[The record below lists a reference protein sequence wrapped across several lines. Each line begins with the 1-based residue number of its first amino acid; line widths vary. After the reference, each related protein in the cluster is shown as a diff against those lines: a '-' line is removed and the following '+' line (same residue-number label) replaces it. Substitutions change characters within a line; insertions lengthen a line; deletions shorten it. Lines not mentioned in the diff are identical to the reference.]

1 MGDGMSFVFQ
11 IDSNTPG
18 LDMLLSSLDKAN
30 VSMLKG
36 HAGLK
41 GIDEGSRKAGEGA
54 KTLGGAFEKLVT
66 NGLDPFLKR
75 AESIAEFEFIREGAQ
90 KLLDFPGE
98 LAEKLKELGE
108 DAILTAAK
116 TERMGRAFENALGK
130 EQGKEAFEYF
140 DKIADK
146 TEFTHE
152 QIRGMGLELAKSG
165 FKGEGLKNAT
175 AAIADLGSMSGN
187 GEAGAQEA
195 TSALQR
201 IITTGRIEARALV
214 PFGIHKEQFLGELGK
229 ETGLSMKQ
237 VQKEMEA
244 GKIPIETTLNSLYTT
259 ITNKTGQ
266 DLGGAGTAMA
276 DTLDARLAH
285 LKEKPD
291 LFFESLKDTKGFEQF
306 SDFIGRLGDALDP
319 DSALGK
325 ILSGAIGTA
334 MDELGTTVDG
344 LDLNAI
350 FTEVGDVI
358 KGLPDDLR
366 KAGAFARDD
375 LKPAAQAV
383 WDIFVGVLDTINM
396 ISTTIKGVGI
406 GIHDYT
412 PVGALSD
419 LGKKSG
425 AGSDEILARLGA
437 QGDLPSQG
445 SVGGALAGA
454 IPGFKFVEDQLLNPQ
469 FLGARIKAFAGYG
482 VNDTKGY
489 AQGVESSTAIA
500 TGAMSSMAD
509 ATTSALKD
517 AHEQHSPSALF
528 SRIAEMDAEG
538 YAIGMEGSADRIS
551 DAIDSTFS
559 QPSAAPAVTGSTGPM
574 TVVIERIEVNI
585 EGSGGDPYEQG
596 RLAARGMED
605 ELELTLTRVVEGVVK
620 RRGL

>member
-1 MGDGMSFVFQ
+1 MGDGMSFLFQ

-18 LDMLLSSLDKAN
+18 LETLLASLDKAN
-30 VSMLKG
+30 VSMQKG

-41 GIDEGSRKAGEGA
+41 GIDEGSRKASESA
-54 KTLGGAFEKLVT
+54 KTLGGAFDKLVT

-75 AESIAEFEFIREGAQ
+75 AESIAEFEFIREGAE
-90 KLLDFPGE
+90 KLLAFPGE
-98 LAEKLKELGE
+98 LADKLTELGE
-108 DAILTAAK
+108 DALLTAAK

-165 FKGEGLKNAT
+165 FHGEGLKNAT

-187 GEAGAQEA
+187 GVAGAEEA

-259 ITNKTGQ
+259 ITNKTGE

-285 LKEKPD
+285 LKEKPN
-291 LFFESLKDTKGFEQF
+291 LFFEGLKDTAGFQQV
-306 SDFIGRLGDALDP
+306 SDFVGRLGDALNP

-325 ILSGAIGTA
+325 ILSSSLSSALGSIGDTLA
-334 MDELGTTVDG
+334 G
-344 LDLNAI
+344 LDLN
-350 FTEVGDVI
+350 
-358 KGLPDDLR
+358 
-366 KAGAFARDD
+366 
-375 LKPAAQAV
+375 
-383 WDIFVGVLDTINM
+383 DIFSKT
-396 ISTTIKGVGI
+396 
-406 GIHDYT
+406 
-412 PVGALSD
+412 
-419 LGKKSG
+419 
-425 AGSDEILARLGA
+425 
-437 QGDLPSQG
+437 
-445 SVGGALAGA
+445 AGA
-454 IPGFKFVEDQLLNPQ
+454 IKELPDGLKLFGQVLNDQVIPAVKDIMALMDVMLTTIHGFGVAAH
-469 FLGARIKAFAGYG
+469 FLSGHKTADEQTHAEAAFTANQQVAASGGFLDRVVANLKAPFLAADSGAEHAHDSSAALPYG
-482 VNDTKGY
+482 LPAKYYDAAKNDTKGY
-489 AQGVESSTAIA
+489 VGGIKDGTPAAVD
-500 TGAMSSMAD
+500 AMMSFGND
-509 ATTSALKD
+509 TVDTLKD

-528 SRIAEMDAEG
+528 GRIAEMDAEG
-538 YAIGMEGSADRIS
+538 YAIGIESSADRIS

-559 QPSAAPAVTGSTGPM
+559 PPRDAPAVTGSAGSM
-574 TVVIERIEVNI
+574 SVVIEHLEVNV
-585 EGSGGDPYEQG
+585 EGGGGDMYEQG
-596 RLAARGMED
+596 RLAARGVED
-605 ELELTLTRVVEGVVK
+605 EIELVLTRALESVAK
-620 RRGL
+620 RRGN

>member
-1 MGDGMSFVFQ
+1 MSFVFQ

-266 DLGGAGTAMA
+266 DLGGAGTAMT

-291 LFFESLKDTKGFEQF
+291 LFFEGLKDTAGFQQI
-306 SDFIGRLGDALDP
+306 SDFIGRLGDSLNP

-325 ILSGAIGTA
+325 ILSSSLSSALGSIGDTLA
-334 MDELGTTVDG
+334 G
-344 LDLNAI
+344 LDLNDI
-350 FTEVGDVI
+350 FSKAADVI
-358 KGLPDDLR
+358 KELPDDL
-366 KAGAFARDD
+366 KLFGQVLNDQIIPAVKD
-375 LKPAAQAV
+375 LMALMDV
-383 WDIFVGVLDTINM
+383 ML
-396 ISTTIKGVGI
+396 TTIRGFGVAA
-406 GIHDYT
+406 HF
-412 PVGALSD
+412 LSGHKTAEEQTHAEAAFTANQQTAATGGFFD
-419 LGKKSG
+419 KLVANIKAPFLASESG
-425 AGSDEILARLGA
+425 AEHAHDSSAA
-437 QGDLPSQG
+437 LP
-445 SVGGALAGA
+445 
-454 IPGFKFVEDQLLNPQ
+454 
-469 FLGARIKAFAGYG
+469 YG
-482 VNDTKGY
+482 LPAKYYEAAKNDTKGFVG
-489 AQGVESSTAIA
+489 GVKDGTPTAVD
-500 TGAMSSMAD
+500 AMMSFGNDTAD
-509 ATTSALKD
+509 ALKD
-517 AHEQHSPSALF
+517 AHQQHSPSALF
-528 SRIAEMDAEG
+528 RGIAEMDAEG

-605 ELELTLTRVVEGVVK
+605 ELELTLARALEGVAK